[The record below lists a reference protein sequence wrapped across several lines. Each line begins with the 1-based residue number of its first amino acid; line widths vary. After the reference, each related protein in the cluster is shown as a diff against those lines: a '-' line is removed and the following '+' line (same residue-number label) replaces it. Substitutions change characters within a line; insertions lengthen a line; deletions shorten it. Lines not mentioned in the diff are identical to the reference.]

1 MVETRKKYK
10 KVEKL
15 RNFQNSPKTFPK
27 TLFDH
32 VLHDYFDGKKLCPV
46 HPGDSK
52 KFHRNRK
59 EFKFS
64 KMSKNV
70 SKIVQTCFDVIFS
83 RFFGQCTLEG
93 RDVEKF
99 QRNAKTSQNSRYP
112 NTFPKVFKQV
122 LDLFWGFFSK
132 KKCPVHTEGSKLGT
146 IRKKK
151 SKTIWNFK
159 SVQKRSLECPNM
171 FWGDFIEI
179 FCSVHPGGSRSRK
192 ISKNG
197 KKIKFS
203 KSRKTF
209 PKVSKFVLRWLFSNF
224 SRPVHPGDQKFEKR
238 IEKIWIP
245 KIIQNVLKSFQTSF
259 ELVLRYFS
267 ENVLPSAPWR
277 VETWKNTRKMEKLS
291 FFFQNAQKR
300 SPKRSNTF
308 WTCFEVVFSVKKFHQ
323 CTLDGRKLEKFEK
336 KSKKIWNLKS
346 VQKRSWKCPNK
357 FWNCFEVIFS
367 EKHAQCT
374 LQSQNLEKHQKTG
387 KTFKFSKCPKKVPK
401 SNQTCFE
408 LVSR

>member
-15 RNFQNSPKTFPK
+15 QNFQNSPKTFPK

-112 NTFPKVFKQV
+112 NTFPKVSKQV
-122 LDLFWGFFSK
+122 LNLFWGFFSK
-132 KKCPVHTEGSKLGT
+132 KKV
-146 IRKKK
+146 
-151 SKTIWNFK
+151 
-159 SVQKRSLECPNM
+159 
-171 FWGDFIEI
+171 
-179 FCSVHPGGSRSRK
+179 
-192 ISKNG
+192 
-197 KKIKFS
+197 
-203 KSRKTF
+203 
-209 PKVSKFVLRWLFSNF
+209 
-224 SRPVHPGDQKFEKR
+224 
-238 IEKIWIP
+238 
-245 KIIQNVLKSFQTSF
+245 
-259 ELVLRYFS
+259 
-267 ENVLPSAPWR
+267 PSAPWR
-277 VETWKNTRKMEKLS
+277 VETWKNLRKIEKLN
-291 FFFQNAQKR
+291 FFFKMTKIF
-300 SPKRSNTF
+300 PKSVQTRFQHSSRQF
-308 WTCFEVVFSVKKFHQ
+308 FLVKKIDQ
-323 CTLDGRKLEKFEK
+323 CTLEGRNFEKFEK
-336 KSKKIWNLKS
+336 QSKTIWNFKS

-357 FWNCFEVIFS
+357 FWNCFEVIFFGKKYPVHPGES
-367 EKHAQCT
+367 KLGKTPKNEK
-374 LQSQNLEKHQKTG
+374 LSIFQNAQKTFPKAIKHVLNLFRGNCFG
-387 KTFKFSKCPKKVPK
+387 KICA
-401 SNQTCFE
+401 
-408 LVSR
+408 